1 MDNFILNN
9 TNSVDDAGILEFID
23 KINNKENIIFT
34 TSGTTGIPKEI
45 VHTYDSLI
53 KNIKTKKE
61 LKNTVWGLTYDWK
74 KIAGSQVILQSYLND
89 GKIVN
94 LFKKSYSEII
104 NLIKE
109 YKITHISGTPTFY
122 RLLGN
127 DVFENVKQVTLGG
140 EVVDDNLISHIEK
153 IFPNANITNIYA
165 LTEFGTLFTSNKY
178 YFELSEKIS
187 IFVRIEN
194 NNILIKHDNE
204 WINTGDLVE
213 WIDETKFKIIGR
225 ETNMINVGGVKVN
238 PIKVEE
244 IINKLNYVSNSVV
257 YGKENSVMGM
267 IVVADVILNNNVS
280 VKQIKN
286 DLLKKLNEY
295 EIPLKIN
302 IVNFIKTNSNG
313 KVIRK

>member
-1 MDNFILNN
+1 MHNFILNN
-9 TNSVDDAGILEFID
+9 TNSVDDVGILEFID
-23 KINNKENIIFT
+23 KINNKENITFT
-34 TSGTTGIPKEI
+34 TSGTTGTPKQI
-45 VHTYDSLI
+45 IHTYDNLI

-104 NLIKE
+104 NLIEE

-127 DVFENVKQVTLGG
+127 VIFENVKQVTLGG
-140 EVVDDNLISHIEK
+140 EVVDGNLISHIEK
-153 IFPNANITNIYA
+153 VFPNARITNIYA
-165 LTEFGTLFTSNKY
+165 LTEFGTLFTSSKY

-187 IFVRIEN
+187 IFVKIEN
-194 NNILIKHDNE
+194 NNILIKDNNE
-204 WINTGDLVE
+204 WINTEDLVE

-244 IINKLNYVSNSVV
+244 IIN
-257 YGKENSVMGM
+257 
-267 IVVADVILNNNVS
+267 
-280 VKQIKN
+280 Q
-286 DLLKKLNEY
+286 
-295 EIPLKIN
+295 
-302 IVNFIKTNSNG
+302 
-313 KVIRK
+313 